1 MKDIAASFTNWSK
14 FIPAATIFA
23 LIVVFDQITKFVTRA
38 KLDLGEIWPDWP
50 VRFTHVK
57 NTGSAFGLFDG
68 QTLFLI
74 IGSIVAI
81 AVMIY
86 FYRQAAESSLLIRL
100 ALGMMLGGAI
110 SNLAD
115 RIRDGNVTDMIEF
128 PHYPVFNVADS
139 SVVIGIV
146 IVGFVVLFQPKP
158 APDSGSAEEPAS
170 PTSEGTG

>member
-1 MKDIAASFTNWSK
+1 MSAQVQIVAFRMTTGRGRGESSLPY
-14 FIPAATIFA
+14 IPRG
-23 LIVVFDQITKFVTRA
+23 V
-38 KLDLGEIWPDWP
+38 
-50 VRFTHVK
+50 
-57 NTGSAFGLFDG
+57 GSR
-68 QTLFLI
+68 
-74 IGSIVAI
+74 SIVAI